1 MKLLKGYGKCKT
13 ALMVCLAVL
22 ICAGCGSRD
31 EELAELVASGVPDFD
46 QLAKEMDEKVSRES
60 EEETNASQIE
70 DLTTTD
76 IETTE
81 GGEPS
86 DIVSTE
92 GTTSLE
98 VTTTETQKATEKNT
112 EQQTTEQD
120 KITEQNTTKANN
132 TTVAT
137 TTEKPTSTTAKPTST
152 TTKPTSTT
160 TKPTSTAATTTSEP
174 PLLCKDGALK
184 EFKVTSL
191 DGVEYTQEI
200 FSKADVNVVILW
212 TTWCG
217 YCKLE
222 MPALQRV
229 MESHSG
235 QSVQFFNI
243 VMNAETDY
251 YKSYAQDLINQMAIT
266 FPCLIYND
274 TMSDGYIESIS
285 GYPTTLYLNREGEL
299 MHKIVGSY
307 AANGEDYAV
316 DVHNQFLDF
325 FIQYPDYLP
334 E

>member
-1 MKLLKGYGKCKT
+1 MKLIKRYGKCKI
-13 ALMVCLAVL
+13 ALMACLAMLTCV
-22 ICAGCGSRD
+22 GCGSRD

-76 IETTE
+76 LETTE
-81 GGEPS
+81 GEEFS

-92 GTTSLE
+92 ETTTSE
-98 VTTTETQKATEKNT
+98 VTTTETQSTTEKNT

-120 KITEQNTTKANN
+120 KITEQNTTTASN

-137 TTEKPTSTTAKPTST
+137 TTAKPTTTTAKPT
-152 TTKPTSTT
+152 
-160 TKPTSTAATTTSEP
+160 TAATTTTSEAQ
-174 PLLCKDGALK
+174 LLCKDGALK

-191 DGVEYTQEI
+191 DGEEYTQEI

-251 YKSYAQDLINQMAIT
+251 YKSYAQDLINQMGIT

-274 TMSDGYIESIS
+274 TMSDGYVESIS
-285 GYPTTLYLNREGEL
+285 GYPTTLYLNRKGEL

-316 DVHNQFLDF
+316 DVHNQYLDF

-334 E
+334 